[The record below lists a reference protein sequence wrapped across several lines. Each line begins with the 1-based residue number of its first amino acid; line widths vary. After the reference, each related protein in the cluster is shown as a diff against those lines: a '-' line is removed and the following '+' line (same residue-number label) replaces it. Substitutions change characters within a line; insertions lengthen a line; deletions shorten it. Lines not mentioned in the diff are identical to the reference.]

1 MLHLIKGRAGSGK
14 TEYLRNIISDDIDSC
29 KNILIVPEQ
38 FSFETERS
46 LLKMLGAQKAKKLSV
61 MSFSRLA
68 LSRLRETADFSE
80 KKMADDGIKKALMS
94 EALLQLGGELE
105 IYNGKKAGGTLLSL
119 LVDFNKE
126 LKFCRVGYGELTS
139 AVGKVKNLLFK
150 QKINELV
157 LINEA
162 YDALLTQSYFD
173 DSEALELYCRL
184 AAEEHSFAGKKVYID
199 GFRAFS
205 KQELEC
211 LRVALCDADDVYITL
226 CISAQRPRTGS
237 AFEFIGDFE
246 TQLRSVAAACGVSV
260 DETYLEQNSAA
271 FSGDIAVLE
280 KSLYSRNID
289 AKAVPDG
296 SITVAECADMRDEC
310 RYVAREIRKL
320 LRAGYRCRDIAVIE
334 RRNGTYKSSIIAE
347 LKRSGIP
354 VFDDSRRPLAFETL
368 FVYVSAVLQCIT
380 EGFTSENVLKYLKSG
395 LSPLDV
401 SEVSELE
408 NYSVIWNING
418 RVWLSDFTMHP
429 AGFGSEFNEKAHQKL
444 GEINALRARAVNP
457 LIKLKNACTDKSGSE
472 ICAAVYDFLVNEKTA
487 DRLYGIYTQLRDD
500 GFPVEAERQRISWD
514 ILMKLLDTCNSL
526 FGEKY
531 VSLVRWFEIFS
542 LLVSSKDIGEI
553 PQGLD
558 EVTVGSAD
566 RIRTES
572 IKAAFLVGVNKNEFP
587 LVEVSSNILTD
598 NDRRILTK
606 ELNIDVRPSFADTVS
621 EERFIAYCAVTA
633 ASEKLCLSYR
643 TVEPDGA
650 ALPKSELCEKVF
662 DIFEG
667 FDSVRTADLSI
678 EDRIET
684 DENAFS
690 ELAGCYSFDCPER
703 AALIE
708 YFNCKPEYRGK
719 LAAIEAIT
727 GTGDF
732 SIKDHDIAKGLF
744 GEDIYISATR
754 IEHYYKCP
762 FAYFMKH
769 GIGVQALKQAT
780 FDPMQ
785 SGTVVHLVLEKILK
799 NHPGKDLLSV
809 DDGAVRAEIHSV
821 IKGYLDEKMGG
832 TDDKTERFLYIYD
845 RVSDSVMSVIGR
857 MKIELEASKFEP
869 CDFELEI
876 SDDGKIPAYIL
887 PLDEGEVR
895 VRGSIDRVDVYEKD
909 GTKYL
914 RIIDYKTGVKDFKLF
929 ELFYGVNTQMV
940 LYLMT
945 LVKNG
950 KEYYGDT
957 KPAGVLY
964 MPARTG
970 ISGYLKTR
978 HTDSGEIEK
987 ERLKAGKL
995 EGMILNNPV
1004 VFNGMGVEKL
1014 EGFLPVKLTST
1025 GAAHAAWS
1033 SCYTEEHF
1041 KKLSEIVDGKLIE
1054 MGNSL
1059 HNGIIPAYPFGKAG
1073 EGKGENCEYCEYKA
1087 VCGHEDGDP
1096 VNEYTSMKHNEALK
1110 ELEEPEE

>member
-1 MLHLIKGRAGSGK
+1 MLHFIKGRAGSGK
-14 TEYLRNIISDDIDSC
+14 TEYLREIICSDIDSC
-29 KNILIVPEQ
+29 NGVLIVPEQ

-46 LLKMLGAQKAKKLSV
+46 LLKTLGAQKVKNLSI

-68 LSRLRETADFSE
+68 LSRLRQWYNFDE
-80 KKMADDGIKKALMS
+80 KKIADEGVKKALMN
-94 EALLQLGGELE
+94 EALRQLDGELK
-105 IYNGKKAGGTLLSL
+105 IYSGHKAGSRLLTM

-126 LKFCRVGYGELTS
+126 LKFCRVGYGELKAAGSKAQS
-139 AVGKVKNLLFK
+139 ALLKDKVND
-150 QKINELV
+150 LV

-162 YDALLTQSYFD
+162 YDALLETGYFD
-173 DSEALELYCRL
+173 DSEAVELFCKI
-184 AAEEHSFAGKKVYID
+184 AAEEHHFAGKTVYID

-205 KQELEC
+205 KQEFEC
-211 LRVALCDADDVYITL
+211 LRIALCDAEEVYITL
-226 CISAQRPRTGS
+226 CTTADRPRMGS
-237 AFEFIGDFE
+237 AFEFIKDFE
-246 TQLRSVAAACGVSV
+246 TQLRSTAAECGVKV
-260 DETYLEQNSAA
+260 DEICLEQNKHA
-271 FSGDIAVLE
+271 FSADIFKLE
-280 KSLYSRNID
+280 QTLYNNGKTEPVSS
-289 AKAVPDG
+289 DG

-310 RYVAREIRKL
+310 KFVAREIRKL
-320 LRAGYRCRDIAVIE
+320 LRSGYRCRDIAVIE
-334 RRNGTYKSSIIAE
+334 RKNGSYKSNIIAE
-347 LKRSGIP
+347 LKRAGIP
-354 VFDDSRRPLAFETL
+354 VFDDSRRPLAYESL
-368 FVYVSAVLQCIT
+368 FVYISAVLECIT

-401 SEVSELE
+401 AQVSDLE

-418 RVWLSDFTMHP
+418 RAWLSDFTMHP
-429 AGFGSEFNEKAHQKL
+429 AGFGSEFDEKSRKKL
-444 GEINALRARAVNP
+444 NEINALRARAVNP
-457 LIKLKNACTDKSGSE
+457 LAALKSNCSEKNGSE
-472 ICAAVYDFLVNEKTA
+472 ICKAVYDFLVKENIA
-487 DRLYGIYTQLRDD
+487 DRLYDVYTQLIAD
-500 GFPVEAERQRISWD
+500 GFPVEAERQRVSWD
-514 ILMKLLDTCNSL
+514 ILMKLLDTCNSV
-526 FGEKY
+526 FGEKF
-531 VSLVRWFEIFS
+531 VSLTRWFEIFN
-542 LLVSSKDIGEI
+542 LLVSSKEVGEI

-572 IKAAFLVGVNKNEFP
+572 IKIAFLVGVNKNEFP
-587 LVEVSSNILTD
+587 LVEVGSNILTE

-606 ELNIDVRPSFADTVS
+606 ELNVDIRPSFADTVS

-633 ASEKLCLSYR
+633 ASEKLFMSYR

-667 FDSVRTADLSI
+667 FDSVRTSDLSI
-678 EDRIET
+678 EEHIET

-690 ELAGCYSFDCPER
+690 ELAACYSFDCPER
-703 AALIE
+703 ATLVE
-708 YFNCKPEYRGK
+708 YFDGKPEYSGK
-719 LAAIEAIT
+719 LSAIKAIT

-732 SIKDHDIAKGLF
+732 CIKDHDIAKGLF

-754 IEHYYKCP
+754 IEHYFKCP
-762 FAYFMKH
+762 FAYFMRH

-785 SGTVVHLVLEKILK
+785 SGTVVHLVLEKILA
-799 NHPGKDLLSV
+799 NHPGKALLSI
-809 DDGAVRAEIHSV
+809 DDDTVIAEIHSV
-821 IKGYLDEKMGG
+821 IKRYLDEKMGG
-832 TDDKTERFLYIYD
+832 TEDKTERFLYIYN
-845 RVSDSVMSVIGR
+845 RVCDTVMSIIAR
-857 MKIELEASKFEP
+857 MKIELEATEFEP
-869 CDFELEI
+869 HDFELEI
-876 SDDGKIPAYIL
+876 NGDKIPAYVL
-887 PLDEGEVR
+887 PLDEGELR
-895 VRGSIDRVDVYEKD
+895 VRGSVDRVDVYEKD

-914 RIIDYKTGVKDFKLF
+914 RIIDYKTGVKDFRLF

-970 ISGYLKTR
+970 ISDYLKAR
-978 HTDSGEIEK
+978 RADSGEIENK
-987 ERLKAGKL
+987 RMKAGKL
-995 EGMILNNPV
+995 QGMILNNPV

-1014 EGFLPVKLTST
+1014 EGFLPIRLTSNGT
-1025 GAAHAAWS
+1025 AHASWS
-1033 SCYTEEHF
+1033 NCYTEAHF
-1041 KKLSEIVDGKLIE
+1041 SKLSEIVDGKLIE

-1059 HNGIIPAYPFGKAG
+1059 HNGIIRAYPFGKDG
-1073 EGKGENCEYCEYKA
+1073 EGENCEYCEYKA
-1087 VCGHEDGDP
+1087 VCGHEDGDA

>member
-1 MLHLIKGRAGSGK
+1 MLHFIKGRAGSGK
-14 TEYLRNIISDDIDSC
+14 TEYLREIIRNDIDSC
-29 KNILIVPEQ
+29 NGLLIVPEQ

-46 LLKMLGAQKAKKLSV
+46 LLKMLGAQKVKKISI

-68 LSRLRETADFSE
+68 FSRLRETADFSE

-105 IYNGKKAGGTLLSL
+105 IYNGNKAGGTLLSM

-139 AVGKVKNLLFK
+139 AVGKVENLLFK

-162 YDALLTQSYFD
+162 YDALLAQSYFD

-184 AAEEHSFAGKKVYID
+184 AAHEHLFAGKKVYID

-211 LRVALCDADDVYITL
+211 LRIALCEADDVYITL
-226 CISAQRPRTGS
+226 CTAAERARTGS
-237 AFEFIGDFE
+237 AFEFIKDFE
-246 TQLRSVAAACGVSV
+246 IQLRSVAAACGVSV
-260 DETYLEQNSAA
+260 DEIYLEQNSAA
-271 FSGDIAVLE
+271 FSGNIAVLE

-296 SITVAECADMRDEC
+296 SITVAECSDMRDEC
-310 RYVAREIRKL
+310 KFVAREIRKL
-320 LRAGYRCRDIAVIE
+320 MRLGYRCRDIAVIE

-354 VFDDSRRPLAFETL
+354 VFDDSRRPLTSETL
-368 FVYVSAVLQCIT
+368 FVYVSAALQCLT

-418 RVWLSDFTMHP
+418 KVWLSDFTMHP
-429 AGFGSEFNEKAHQKL
+429 EGFGSEFNEKARQKL
-444 GEINALRARAVNP
+444 VEINALRARAVNP
-457 LIKLKNACTDKSGSE
+457 LIKLKNACTDKSGGE
-472 ICAAVYDFLVNEKTA
+472 ICAAVYNFLINEKTA

-526 FGEKY
+526 FGDKY
-531 VSLVRWFEIFS
+531 VSLARWFEIFS

-587 LVEVSSNILTD
+587 LVEVSNNILTD

-662 DIFEG
+662 NIFDG
-667 FDSVRTADLSI
+667 FNSIRTADLSI
-678 EDRIET
+678 EERIET

-690 ELAGCYSFDCPER
+690 ELAGCYSFDCSER

-708 YFNCKPEYRGK
+708 YFNGKSEYRGK

-732 SIKDHDIAKGLF
+732 SIKDHEISKGLF
-744 GEDIYISATR
+744 GENIYISATR
-754 IEHYYKCP
+754 IEHYFKCP
-762 FAYFMKH
+762 FAYFMRH
-769 GIGVQALKQAT
+769 GLGVEELRTAT

-785 SGTVVHLVLEKILK
+785 NGTVVHLVLEEILTK
-799 NHPGKDLLSV
+799 YPGKDLLSV
-809 DDGAVRAEIHSV
+809 DDDAIKTEIRSV
-821 IKGYLDEKMGG
+821 IKAYLNEKMGG
-832 TDDKTERFLYIYD
+832 TDDKSERFLYIYE

-857 MKIELEASKFEP
+857 MKIELEASEFEP
-869 CDFELEI
+869 RDFELEI
-876 SDDGKIPAYIL
+876 NDGEKIPAYIL
-887 PLDEGEVR
+887 PLDEGKVR
-895 VRGSIDRVDVYEKD
+895 VRGSVDRVDVYEKD
-909 GTKYL
+909 GIKYL
-914 RIIDYKTGVKDFKLF
+914 RIIDYKTGAKDFKLF

-970 ISGYLKTR
+970 ISDYLKAR
-978 HTDSGEIEK
+978 QTDNSEIQEK
-987 ERLKAGKL
+987 RLKAGKL
-995 EGMILNNPV
+995 QGMILNNPV

-1014 EGFLPVKLTST
+1014 EGFLPIKLTNT
-1025 GAAHAAWS
+1025 GAANAS
-1033 SCYTEEHF
+1033 SSKCYTEEHF
-1041 KKLSEIVDGKLIE
+1041 KRISEIVDGKLIE

-1059 HNGIIPAYPFGKAG
+1059 HNGIIRAFPFGKDG
-1073 EGKGENCEYCEYKA
+1073 EGESCEYCEYKA
-1087 VCGHEDGDP
+1087 VCGHEDGDA
-1096 VNEYTSMKHNEALK
+1096 VNEYKSLKHNDALK
-1110 ELEEPEE
+1110 ELEETKE